1 MDFEKMINNYKTKTC
16 VMSVEKFPD
25 GSYGNIRIVAGNK
38 AHCDDVGNL
47 HKRPFI
53 PNSPYEEYFPKNINF
68 EDFCYRS
75 AFLGQPMHTYIN
87 LYEMGLW
94 LNLFMLPLV
103 SDSENIGYCL
113 YSYDVAPK
121 PDSEAM
127 SELSYESSSAVLKTC
142 IKLRGTDDFQ
152 ASVDEVIA
160 DIRDICD
167 ANRCCVFILDRANH
181 KCSILCEAKKYA
193 SDTHSAKE
201 LINDAFYDIACTWE
215 DTLEGSTCLIMK
227 NQADMDILKERNPVW
242 LESLRKA
249 NVKSLVLLP
258 LNYNGENLGYIW
270 ATNFD
275 TENYMQ
281 IKETL
286 ELSSF
291 FLASEIANHQ
301 LLHRLEVL
309 SSIDLLTGIKNR
321 NVMNNR
327 VDRIISGQDSINEPY
342 AIIFADLNGLKRV
355 NDLEGHDAGDNML
368 KAAASMLQG
377 IFYDCEVYRA
387 GGDEFM
393 IIATDITQEEL
404 DKRISLLRTQ
414 SESSKNVR
422 FAIGTDYV
430 DNDHNII
437 TAMRT
442 ADAKMYQDKNA
453 YYLAHPKLKYR

>member
-16 VMSVEKFPD
+16 VISVEKFPD
-25 GSYGNIRIVAGNK
+25 DSYGNIRIVAGNK
-38 AHCDDVGNL
+38 SHCDEIQNF
-47 HKRPFI
+47 HHRPFI
-53 PNSPYEEYFPKNINF
+53 PNSPYEEYFPQNLNF

-75 AFLGQPMHTYIN
+75 ALLGQPLHTYIS
-87 LYEMGLW
+87 LYEIGLW
-94 LNLFMLPLV
+94 LNLFMLPLE
-103 SDSENIGYCL
+103 SDKENIGYCL
-113 YSYDVAPK
+113 YSYDVTPQ

-167 ANRCCVFILDRANH
+167 ANRCCILLFDKENSS
-181 KCSILCEAKKYA
+181 CSILCESIKPNSSIY
-193 SDTHSAKE
+193 SAHD
-201 LINDAFYDIACTWE
+201 LISEEFYEITCTWE
-215 DTLEGSTCLIMK
+215 DTLAGSTSLILKDENDMK
-227 NQADMDILKERNPVW
+227 ILKERNPVW
-242 LESLRKA
+242 LEHLQRS
-249 NVKSLVLLP
+249 NVKSIVLIP
-258 LNYNGENLGYIW
+258 LNFNGEVLGYIW
-270 ATNFD
+270 ATNFE
-275 TENYMQ
+275 TENSLH

-286 ELSSF
+286 ELSAF
-291 FLASEIANHQ
+291 FLASEIANFQ
-301 LLHRLEVL
+301 LLQRLETL

-321 NVMNNR
+321 NIMNNR
-327 VDRIISGQDSINEPY
+327 VDRIISGQDSITEPY

-355 NDLEGHDAGDNML
+355 NDLEGHDSGDNML

-377 IFYDCEVYRA
+377 VFYDCEVYRA

-404 DKRISLLRTQ
+404 DKRINLLRTQ

-422 FAIGTDYV
+422 FAIGTSYGDK
-430 DNDHNII
+430 DHDIL

-442 ADAKMYQDKNA
+442 ADAKMYQDKNE